1 MEINTTSSTKNT
13 RIAETKKEFRVAG
26 QRLTGPTLGDGG
38 GWARGGGGEVEAAMA
53 MKV

>member
-1 MEINTTSSTKNT
+1 MWIGGTGVEH
-13 RIAETKKEFRVAG
+13 RVAG